1 MKRIVLI
8 FTAVF
13 LVASMSFATSID
25 ALDYSL
31 LESDYDASIDGI
43 SFDDIDELSIDD
55 IDWTSS
61 FSEGAVLNPEKELEA
76 EAMSMMENDADSLDD
91 SEKSASRSD
100 NHKPIAQLKYA
111 IMNPDSL
118 LDGKITTNTQ
128 IAWLWS
134 YNGQNFLVDPD
145 GDKITNM
152 NIDGIPKDSIVGYL
166 TGNIGFATKFDVA
179 GQYILRFKCMDE
191 HGLWSD
197 VWSINVPVEP
207 ADGNKRPNCVINYST
222 LTADT
227 NTQFI
232 WGWFNSSDPDG
243 DSIDGIE
250 GTVVKDGEY
259 VSINNYIVNQ
269 DANGCATKFSQEGT
283 YTVMFRVKDSKNAWS
298 DWVSLNA
305 RVNSAVPAEVSNV
318 TIKSV
323 SDDDYKY
330 YYSDMVLDE
339 DGYAPR
345 RGIWINE
352 KVGCDALEEGHIEN
366 YYPDFMSGPMSFD
379 VLDYPATEL
388 AKIFAV
394 RVDQR
399 KIINDGFTISGTT
412 NKPNTTIAVAYDL
425 FGQLQS
431 ETIKTDANGDFT
443 ATFGDDRIPES
454 VDTTYAWY
462 GNLTT
467 SYIEPSKIKI
477 IMPGNQIKEIPVYFV
492 TGAFLGRKDIHNSNN
507 NIHGHSVLKRFFKIG
522 QPGHWEFF

>member
-1 MKRIVLI
+1 MRRLVLI
-8 FTAVF
+8 CMAAF
-13 LVASMSFATSID
+13 LVTSMSFASLTDS
-25 ALDYSL
+25 LDYSV

-43 SFDDIDELSIDD
+43 SFEDIDEISIDE
-55 IDWTSS
+55 IEWTSS
-61 FSEGAVLNPEKELEA
+61 FSEGAVLNPEKELEV
-76 EAMSMMENDADSLDD
+76 EAISMMENSADNLDA
-91 SEKSASRSD
+91 SEKSESRSE
-100 NHKPIAQLKYA
+100 NQKPIAQLKYA

-118 LDGKITTNTQ
+118 VDGQITTNTQ

-145 GDKITNM
+145 GDQITNM
-152 NIDGIPKDSIVGYL
+152 NIDGIPKNSIVGYL

-222 LTADT
+222 LTGDT

-269 DANGCATKFSQEGT
+269 DANGCATRFSQAGT

-305 RVNSAVPAEVSNV
+305 EVNSAVPAEVSDV
-318 TIKSV
+318 IIKSV

-330 YYSDMVLDE
+330 YYSDMTVDE
-339 DGYAPR
+339 DDYAPR

-352 KVGCDALEEGHIEN
+352 KVGCEALEKGSIEN
-366 YYPDFMSGPMSFD
+366 YYPDFMSGPMSFRL
-379 VLDYPATEL
+379 LDYPATEL

-394 RVDQR
+394 KVEHR
-399 KIINDGFTISGTT
+399 KIINDGFTISGTL

-431 ETIKTDANGDFT
+431 ETIQTDVNGDFT
-443 ATFGDDRIPES
+443 ATFAADRIPES
-454 VDTTYAWY
+454 ENTTYAWY

-467 SYIEPSKIKI
+467 SYIEPSTIKI
-477 IMPGNQIKEIPVYFV
+477 IMPGNQIEEIPVYFV
-492 TGAFLGRKDIHNSNN
+492 TGAYLGHTNIHNSDA
-507 NIHGHSVLKRFFKIG
+507 NISGHRVLKRFYKIG
-522 QPGHWEFF
+522 QPGYWEFY